1 MHRGIWLLGFAEVPD
16 RTGAESLRGTR
27 LFVDPD
33 DVAEVEDD
41 DEGWYEDDLVG
52 LAVVLADG
60 TVVGEVAGLET
71 RAGAGPAR
79 RPAHRRGEAL
89 VPFVEEVVPEVDPQ
103 AGRVVIDP
111 PAGLLELN
119 AD

>member
-1 MHRGIWLLGFAEVPD
+1 VQDLL
-16 RTGAESLRGTR
+16 
-27 LFVDPD
+27 
-33 DVAEVEDD
+33 
-41 DEGWYEDDLVG
+41 
-52 LAVVLADG
+52 VVRLADG
-60 TVVGEVAGLET
+60 
-71 RAGAGPAR
+71 
-79 RPAHRRGEAL
+79 GEAL